1 MEIIWKPQAE
11 KDLTAIQEFYLS
23 VAPELA
29 DIIIDQIIHRTRHL
43 ELNPQSGRIV
53 PELNDP
59 LIREVI
65 YRNYRIIYYHNTEE
79 QSVEILTVFHS
90 TKQFGT

>member
-1 MEIIWKPQAE
+1 MKIIWKPQAE
-11 KDLTAIQEFYLS
+11 KDLAAIEEFYLS

-29 DIIIDQIIHRTRHL
+29 DIIIDQIIHRTRL
-43 ELNPQSGRIV
+43 LKSNPQSGRMV

-65 YRNYRIIYYHNTEE
+65 YRNYRIIYYHSPEE
-79 QSVEILTVFHS
+79 QRVEILTVFHS
-90 TKQFGT
+90 AKQFGN

>member
-1 MEIIWKPQAE
+1 MQIIWKPQAE
-11 KDLTAIQEFYLS
+11 KDLTAIEEFYLS

-29 DIIIDQIIHRTRHL
+29 DMIIEQIIHRTRHL
-43 ELNPQSGRIV
+43 QMNPQSGRMV

-65 YRNYRIIYYHNTEE
+65 YRNYRIIYYHSPEE
-79 QSVEILTVFHS
+79 QRVEILTVFHS
-90 TKQFGT
+90 TQQFGA

>member
-11 KDLTAIQEFYLS
+11 IDLTAIEEFYLS

-29 DIIIDQIIHRTRHL
+29 DLIISQIIDRTRQL
-43 ELNPQSGRIV
+43 ELNPQSGRMV

-65 YRNYRIIYYHNTEE
+65 YRNYRIIYYHNPEE
-79 QSVEILTVFHS
+79 QRVEILTVFHS
-90 TKQFGT
+90 AKNFGK